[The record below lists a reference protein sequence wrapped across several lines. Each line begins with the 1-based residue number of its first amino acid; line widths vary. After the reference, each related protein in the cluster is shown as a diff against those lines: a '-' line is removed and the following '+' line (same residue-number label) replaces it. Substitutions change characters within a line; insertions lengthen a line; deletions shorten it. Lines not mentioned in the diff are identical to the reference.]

1 MRSLPG
7 GITILGIFMVSS
19 EDPFQNSTINNR
31 LRKLLTSID
40 VIVGKSS
47 ITVRQQMTCER
58 IALHVSNTNI
68 R

>member
-1 MRSLPG
+1 M
-7 GITILGIFMVSS
+7 
-19 EDPFQNSTINNR
+19 NNR